1 MNAVAANALPLKGGA
16 HGRHNGLVMI
26 SAIVVVAALGF
37 ASFAFYSYQGK
48 SPPD

>member
-1 MNAVAANALPLKGGA
+1 MGDIFG
-16 HGRHNGLVMI
+16 NGLVMI

-37 ASFAFYSYQGK
+37 AGFAFYSYQGK